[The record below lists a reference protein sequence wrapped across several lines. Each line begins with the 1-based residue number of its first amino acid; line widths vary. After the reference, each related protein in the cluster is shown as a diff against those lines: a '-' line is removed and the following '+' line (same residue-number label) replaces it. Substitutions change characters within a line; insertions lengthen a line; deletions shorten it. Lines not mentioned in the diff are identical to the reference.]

1 MQVGA
6 GGWRQRKGTY
16 ARTAVAHEG
25 RLAWAL
31 PVMTMLSSLAG
42 VAWLT
47 LAPQPDRPLL
57 AIFPPWWDR
66 ARAVEAVIGADGRLV
81 GLGAW
86 PGMLVA
92 AAPAP
97 GLPERLRAAGAWL
110 LLDARNAAGC
120 VTVVRRGA

>member
-1 MQVGA
+1 MF
-6 GGWRQRKGTY
+6 
-16 ARTAVAHEG
+16 AHEG
-25 RLAWAL
+25 GFAWAL
-31 PVMTMLSSLAG
+31 PVVTMLSSLAG

-47 LAPQPDRPLL
+47 LAPQPGRPVL
-57 AIFPPWWDR
+57 AVFPPWWDR
-66 ARAVEAVIGADGRLV
+66 ARVVEAVIRAQGSLV

-97 GLPERLRAAGAWL
+97 DLPERLRAAGAWL

-120 VTVVRRGA
+120 TTIVRRGV